1 MLTMARPTW
10 TCKTLSPSPTLSRSQ
25 NTSLLVAREYSQ
37 KVDDD
42 ANRADIGSCSP
53 YIPDP
58 VEPAGTTNENE
69 PYLPYYEFLLSQ
81 PNHKLPQVITNSYGD
96 DEQTVPEKY
105 AVRVCN
111 LIGILGMR
119 GVSVLESSGDTGV
132 GAACLNQDGKTPQ
145 FNPVFPAT
153 CPYVTAVGGTVD
165 LAPEIAWSGSSGGF
179 SNYFK
184 APWYQKAAVQHYLN
198 TYVSAE
204 TKEYYGQYVN
214 FTGRGFP
221 DVAALSVHP
230 E

>member
-1 MLTMARPTW
+1 
-10 TCKTLSPSPTLSRSQ
+10 
-25 NTSLLVAREYSQ
+25 
-37 KVDDD
+37 
-42 ANRADIGSCSP
+42 
-53 YIPDP
+53 
-58 VEPAGTTNENE
+58 
-69 PYLPYYEFLLSQ
+69 
-81 PNHKLPQVITNSYGD
+81 
-96 DEQTVPEKY
+96 
-105 AVRVCN
+105 

-204 TKEYYGQYVN
+204 TKAYYGQYVN

>member
-1 MLTMARPTW
+1 MLTTERPIW
-10 TCKTLSPSPTLSRSQ
+10 TCRTLSRSHILFRLQ
-25 NTSLLVAREYSQ
+25 NTLPLAARKFPQEFVAAE
-37 KVDDD
+37 
-42 ANRADIGSCSP
+42 RADVESRRP

-58 VEPAGTTNENE
+58 VEPAGTPNENE

-105 AVRVCN
+105 AIRVCN
-111 LIGILGMR
+111 MIGILGMR

-153 CPYVTAVGGTVD
+153 CPYVTSVGGTVD

-184 APWYQKAAVQHYLN
+184 APWYQKAAVQHYLD
-198 TYVSAE
+198 TQVSAE
-204 TKEYYGQYVN
+204 TKAYYGQYAN

>member
-1 MLTMARPTW
+1 VL
-10 TCKTLSPSPTLSRSQ
+10 
-25 NTSLLVAREYSQ
+25 
-37 KVDDD
+37 
-42 ANRADIGSCSP
+42 CSP

-58 VEPAGTTNENE
+58 VEPAGTPNENE

-105 AVRVCN
+105 AIRVCN

-153 CPYVTAVGGTVD
+153 CPYVTSVGGTVN

-184 APWYQKAAVQHYLN
+184 TAWYQEAAVQHYLS

>member
-1 MLTMARPTW
+1 
-10 TCKTLSPSPTLSRSQ
+10 
-25 NTSLLVAREYSQ
+25 
-37 KVDDD
+37 
-42 ANRADIGSCSP
+42 
-53 YIPDP
+53 

-105 AVRVCN
+105 AIRVCN
-111 LIGILGMR
+111 LIGILGTR

-165 LAPEIAWSGSSGGF
+165 LQPEIAWSGSSGGF

-184 APWYQKAAVQHYLN
+184 APWYQKAAVQHYLD

-204 TKEYYGQYVN
+204 TKKYYGQYVN